1 MRIHCLKHADYDGPA
16 FLPDWAA
23 RMSHVLTQVLV
34 HAGEPLP
41 EPADFDALIVM
52 GGPMSLGQE
61 AAHPWIGAERR
72 LVERTMAADKPV
84 LGICLGAQL
93 MAQVLG
99 APVAPGPHPEIGW
112 FPVHITGQT
121 RHSWLDGAL
130 PERFRSFFWHEE
142 TFGIPAGAIHIARTP
157 AYDNQG
163 FVYGRHLALQFHL
176 EVTPEWAA
184 GLVARDAAQLVEHPF
199 IQSADD
205 ILAESEERS
214 AHNNELMAGLL
225 ERWTAGA
232 LDDDPGHA

>member
-23 RMSHVLTQVLV
+23 GLGHKLTHVMVP
-34 HAGEPLP
+34 AGEPLP
-41 EPADFDALIVM
+41 DTGDFDALIVM

-61 AAHPWIGAERR
+61 AVHPWIGAERR
-72 LVERTMAADKPV
+72 LIEQTMAADKPI

-99 APVAPGPHPEIGW
+99 ARVAPGPHPEIGW
-112 FPVHITGQT
+112 FPVQITQEA
-121 RHSWLDGAL
+121 RNSWLDGAL

-163 FVYGRHLALQFHL
+163 FVFGRHLALQFHL

-184 GLVARDAAQLVEHPF
+184 RLVARDAAQLVEHPY

-205 ILAESEERS
+205 ILAEAGER
-214 AHNNELMAGLL
+214 AGQNNRLMARLL

-232 LDDDPGHA
+232 REHDAEDA

>member
-16 FLPDWAA
+16 FLPEWSAGTG
-23 RMSHVLTQVLV
+23 HVLTQVLV
-34 HAGEPLP
+34 PAGEPLP
-41 EPADFDALIVM
+41 APEDFDALIVM

-61 AAHPWIGAERR
+61 AAHPWIGMERR
-72 LVERTMAADKPV
+72 LVEQTMAADKPV

-99 APVAPGPHPEIGW
+99 AQVAPGPHPEIGW
-112 FPVHITGQT
+112 FPVQT
-121 RHSWLDGAL
+121 TQETRNSWLDGAL

-142 TFGIPAGAIHIARTP
+142 TFSIPAGAIHIARSP

-163 FVYGRHLALQFHL
+163 FVFGRHLALQFHL

-184 GLVARDAAQLVEHPF
+184 RLVARDAAQLVEHPF

-205 ILAESEERS
+205 ILSEAGER
-214 AHNNELMAGLL
+214 AGENNRLMARLL

-232 LDDDPGHA
+232 SGHDTEQA

>member
-1 MRIHCLKHADYDGPA
+1 MG
-16 FLPDWAA
+16 
-23 RMSHVLTQVLV
+23 HVLTPVLV
-34 HAGEPLP
+34 PAGEPLP
-41 EPADFDALIVM
+41 APGDLDALIVM

-61 AAHPWIGAERR
+61 AVHPWIGAERR
-72 LVERTMAADKPV
+72 LVEQTMAADKPV

-99 APVAPGPHPEIGW
+99 AQVAPGPHPEIGW
-112 FPVHITGQT
+112 FPVQITQET
-121 RHSWLDGAL
+121 RNSWLDGAL

-163 FVYGRHLALQFHL
+163 FVFGRHLALQFHL

-184 GLVARDAAQLVEHPF
+184 RLVARDAAQLVEHPY

-205 ILAESEERS
+205 ILAEADQR
-214 AHNNELMAGLL
+214 ARQNNALMARLL
-225 ERWTAGA
+225 ERWIAGA
-232 LDDDPGHA
+232 GQGDAGHG